1 MKTIKPEG
9 LFRVMRNHSRGI
21 RHWGEEL
28 QKRHIPS
35 LFGLEES
42 QLDNDP
48 GLIQELSDKGFD
60 FECSHPE
67 PFWDQSYQSQYE
79 IMTRFKNKFESM
91 LNKPMCAFSSK
102 FSAYNEDTLKI
113 AEKLG
118 IRYILAR
125 GNSGAKANIYK
136 PTEYNVIL
144 ISASSIP
151 QNKGGGMLVD
161 GSTWSTGG
169 SPEAFKDLL
178 FNLNEDKITLT
189 AQAQL
194 SGVKLLW
201 WNAYQAFLDANI
213 VNWVNLDEF
222 ADNPTTLPY
231 SDIPRTTE
239 VGYLKPQ
246 PKISLVQEV
255 DYPFDK

>member
-1 MKTIKPEG
+1 LKTIKTKG

-28 QKRHIPS
+28 QKRHIPA
-35 LFGLEES
+35 LFGIEES
-42 QLDNDP
+42 QLDKDP
-48 GLIQELSDKGFD
+48 GLILEIRDKGFN

-67 PFWDQSYQSQYE
+67 PFWDESYQSQYE
-79 IMTRFKNKFESM
+79 IMASFKDKFESM
-91 LNKPMCAFSSK
+91 LNKPMYAFSSK
-102 FSAYNEDTLKI
+102 YSAYNEGTLKI

-118 IRYILAR
+118 IRYIMAR

-136 PTEYNVIL
+136 PAEYNVIL

-151 QNKGGGMLVD
+151 QNKGEGMLVD
-161 GSTWSTGG
+161 GSIWSTGG
-169 SPEAFKDLL
+169 SSEFFKDIL
-178 FNLNEDKITLT
+178 FNLNEDRITLT

-194 SGVKLLW
+194 SGVKLHW

-222 ADNPTTLPY
+222 AANSTTLPY

-239 VGYLKPQ
+239 VGYLKAQ
-246 PKISLVQEV
+246 PKISLDQEV
-255 DYPFDK
+255 DFPFDN